1 MKELLC
7 ILILIFAHHAQAS
20 EDCERKVVGH
30 YKAEYHRTYAAA
42 SNTFLN
48 NFVGRKNMKAHTLGH
63 PDIAFLGLSFN
74 QNYIA
79 ENIVN
84 KSHKSATEVLA
95 KYMELLKT
103 GELCYAL
110 GDDYKSFKQVRSL
123 LLEKLKED

>member
-1 MKELLC
+1 MKQLFC
-7 ILILIFAHHAQAS
+7 TIILIFGLKAQAS
-20 EDCERKVVGH
+20 SECEQKVIGH

-48 NFVGRKNMKAHTLGH
+48 NFVGRKNMQAHALGH
-63 PDIAFLGLSFN
+63 PEIAFLGLSFN

-84 KSHKSATEVLA
+84 KSNKTAQEVLE
-95 KYMELLKT
+95 KYMVLLET

-110 GDDYKSFKQVRSL
+110 REDYKKFKHVRSL

>member
-1 MKELLC
+1 MKELIC
-7 ILILIFAHHAQAS
+7 ILILIYAHSSLAS
-20 EDCERKVVGH
+20 SECEQKVIGYH
-30 YKAEYHRTYAAA
+30 KAVYHRTYAAA

-48 NFVGRKNMKAHTLGH
+48 NFVGRKNMKAHVLGH

-74 QNYIA
+74 ENYIA
-79 ENIVN
+79 ENIIN
-84 KSHKSATEVLA
+84 KSHKSGREVFN

-110 GDDYKSFKQVRSL
+110 GEDYKSLKHVRSL